1 MGYPMAFPMP
11 TRPAKVLFLYHFSRK
26 KAIKMRKKVTTLI
39 LVAVITAAV
48 SLRAW
53 ACTPPLNVG
62 NIWGDLTPPDEI
74 EYTPSEDID
83 KACDNAAKKWLE
95 EHPID
100 LAPAES
106 ETEIETETETAAE
119 TETVMPGKLYLDWA
133 KYIPESFRNRW
144 MSFVRR

>member
-1 MGYPMAFPMP
+1 
-11 TRPAKVLFLYHFSRK
+11 
-26 KAIKMRKKVTTLI
+26 MRKKVTTLI
-39 LVAVITAAV
+39 LAAVITAAV
-48 SLRAW
+48 SLPAW

-74 EYTPSEDID
+74 EYEPSDD
-83 KACDNAAKKWLE
+83 VKDACDNAAKKWLE

-100 LAPAES
+100 FAPA
-106 ETEIETETETAAE
+106 EIETEAEVEPETVAE
-119 TETVMPGKLYLDWA
+119 TETEAETVTPGKLCLDWS

>member
-1 MGYPMAFPMP
+1 
-11 TRPAKVLFLYHFSRK
+11 
-26 KAIKMRKKVTTLI
+26 MRKKVTTLI
-39 LVAVITAAV
+39 LAVIIAAAV
-48 SLRAW
+48 SEPAW

-74 EYTPSEDID
+74 EYEPSDD
-83 KACDNAAKKWLE
+83 VKDACDNAAKKWLE

-106 ETEIETETETAAE
+106 ETEIEAETETAVETEAE
-119 TETVMPGKLYLDWA
+119 TVTLGKLYLDWA
-133 KYIPESFRNRW
+133 KYIPESIRNHW

>member
-1 MGYPMAFPMP
+1 
-11 TRPAKVLFLYHFSRK
+11 
-26 KAIKMRKKVTTLI
+26 MRKKVTTLI
-39 LVAVITAAV
+39 LAAVITATV
-48 SLRAW
+48 SVPAW

-74 EYTPSEDID
+74 EYEPSDD
-83 KACDNAAKKWLE
+83 VKDACDNAAKKWLE

-100 LAPAES
+100 LAPAE
-106 ETEIETETETAAE
+106 TETETELEAEAE
-119 TETVMPGKLYLDWA
+119 TVTPGKYYLDWA

>member
-1 MGYPMAFPMP
+1 
-11 TRPAKVLFLYHFSRK
+11 
-26 KAIKMRKKVTTLI
+26 MRKKVTTLI
-39 LVAVITAAV
+39 LAAVITVAASV
-48 SLRAW
+48 PAW

-62 NIWGDLTPPDEI
+62 DIWGDLTPPDEI

-100 LAPAES
+100 FAPA
-106 ETEIETETETAAE
+106 ETETEETEVE
-119 TETVMPGKLYLDWA
+119 TETVAVAEAETVAPEKCYLDWQ

>member
-1 MGYPMAFPMP
+1 
-11 TRPAKVLFLYHFSRK
+11 
-26 KAIKMRKKVTTLI
+26 MRKKVTTLI

-53 ACTPPLNVG
+53 ARTPPLNVG

-74 EYTPSEDID
+74 EYTSSEDVD
-83 KACDNAAKKWLE
+83 KACDAAAKKWLE

-106 ETEIETETETAAE
+106 ETETEAETETAAE
-119 TETVMPGKLYLDWA
+119 TEAETVTPGKHYLDWS

>member
-1 MGYPMAFPMP
+1 
-11 TRPAKVLFLYHFSRK
+11 
-26 KAIKMRKKVTTLI
+26 MRKKVTTLI

-62 NIWGDLTPPDEI
+62 NIWGDLTPPDKI

>member
-1 MGYPMAFPMP
+1 
-11 TRPAKVLFLYHFSRK
+11 
-26 KAIKMRKKVTTLI
+26 MRKKVTTLI
-39 LVAVITAAV
+39 LAAVITAAV
-48 SLRAW
+48 SVPAW
-53 ACTPPLNVG
+53 ACTPPLGVG

-106 ETEIETETETAAE
+106 ETEIETETETVAE